1 LLGFDELTEDFD
13 RVFNDDPNMLVLLE
27 SYRRVRGKNL
37 RKELILLHS
46 YYTLDLKQ
54 NKNSRKIKPEEMAN
68 EPP

>member
-46 YYTLDLKQ
+46 SYPLDLKQ
-54 NKNSRKIKPEEMAN
+54 NKNTRKIKPEEMAN